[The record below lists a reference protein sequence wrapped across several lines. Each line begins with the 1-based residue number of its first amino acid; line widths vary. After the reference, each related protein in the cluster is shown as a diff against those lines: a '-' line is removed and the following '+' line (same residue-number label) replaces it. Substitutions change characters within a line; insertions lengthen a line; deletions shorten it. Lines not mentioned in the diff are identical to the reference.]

1 MSLDTNKEDLQWEK
15 AVGQLRLAL
24 NIVLKPLRLYG
35 QGHYV
40 DTVTE
45 EIISLAI
52 QLHQRLEG
60 IDEPYHINSDKLH
73 Y

>member
-1 MSLDTNKEDLQWEK
+1 MEEQEEPSFDK
-15 AVGQLRLAL
+15 AIGQFRLAL
-24 NIVLKPLRLYG
+24 NPIMKPLRLYG

-40 DTVTE
+40 DSASE
-45 EIISLAI
+45 EIVSLAI
-52 QLHQRLEG
+52 HLHHKLSG